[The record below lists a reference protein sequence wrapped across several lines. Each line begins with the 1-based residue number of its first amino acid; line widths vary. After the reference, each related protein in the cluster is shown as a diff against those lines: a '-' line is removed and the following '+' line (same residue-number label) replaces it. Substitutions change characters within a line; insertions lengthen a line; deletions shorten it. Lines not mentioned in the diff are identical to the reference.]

1 MATVYEIAAHISAR
15 LGGVDR
21 YKLHKLVYYV
31 QAWSLV
37 WRKRAAFEG
46 RIEAWKHGPVAPSL
60 QTEMVHR
67 ASDSIL
73 RANSLPPEEAA
84 HVDRVLVYYGHMS
97 ADQLIKLTHEEE
109 PWSNARAGLA
119 PTEPSSNEITKE
131 AMQAF
136 YAKRWLEADE
146 DNSAIESTP
155 AFVGSVDELERFL
168 DCK

>member
-1 MATVYEIAAHISAR
+1 MATVYEIAAHISSR

-31 QAWSLV
+31 QVWSLV
-37 WRKRAAFEG
+37 WRNRPAFDG

-73 RANSLPPEEAA
+73 RAVSLPPEEAA

-97 ADQLIKLTHEEE
+97 ADQLIKLTHEES
-109 PWSNARAGLA
+109 PWRDARAGAA
-119 PTEPSSNEITKE
+119 PAEPSSNEITTE
-131 AMQAF
+131 AMLRF
-136 YAKRWLEADE
+136 YGPRWLEADH
-146 DNSAIESTP
+146 DNDAIDSPP

-168 DCK
+168 DSK

>member
-1 MATVYEIAAHISAR
+1 MATVYEIAAHISSR

-31 QAWSLV
+31 QAWSLA
-37 WRKRAAFEG
+37 WHKRPAFEE

-60 QTEMVHR
+60 QAEMGYR

-73 RANSLPPEEAA
+73 RADPLSPEEAA

-97 ADQLIKLTHEEE
+97 ADHLIKLTHEEA
-109 PWSNARAGLA
+109 PWCNARAGLA
-119 PTEPSSNEITKE
+119 PTEPSSNEITTE
-131 AMQAF
+131 AMQSF
-136 YAKRWLEADE
+136 YGRQWLEADE
-146 DNSAIESTP
+146 DNNAIESPP

-168 DCK
+168 DRK